1 MWRGRVLLVLIV
13 LLGLPHPVAPERRW
27 RCAGTAMALRRNGD
41 TVAPERPPRCAGT
54 AARPTCP
61 SCPDPQPAYHYQP
74 CRECRMGDAALVQRA
89 GDGGGF
95 NMKILFYTLLHYR
108 PGYAIIDFEMGKR
121 SREYTASRWNV
132 RNARSARSEASVCVQ
147 VPPPPYSPRT
157 R

>member
-1 MWRGRVLLVLIV
+1 
-13 LLGLPHPVAPERRW
+13 
-27 RCAGTAMALRRNGD
+27 
-41 TVAPERPPRCAGT
+41 
-54 AARPTCP
+54 
-61 SCPDPQPAYHYQP
+61 
-74 CRECRMGDAALVQRA
+74 MGDAALVQRA

-147 VPPPPYSPRT
+147 VPPPPYSPGT
-157 R
+157 L